1 MNLFAKKPLVRATLQ
16 GVHGNNPPVQLIE
29 RTVQD
34 WLQEM
39 RYTDPAEVEVQI
51 ECRRIP
57 AANGFYGVRALYVPL
72 FNPASLELRVRCK
85 GDQYQWHC
93 HLILPSED
101 EATTLLV
108 RARPGSMTYA
118 IRAVGAEAVSH
129 SKDRRKLPANLGKS
143 KEAQAKKRDTQ
154 RDRLVSQL
162 RKRRAQHAFCAVVE
176 SEVPWTAKAPLIP
189 IRTMYKA
196 LKSALSIENID
207 DRLYDMLSKELVEL
221 GIIDGVRA
229 PRSEAFA
236 LVSSPIVPEYANAFK
251 EREKEAQLEELK
263 REFEATNKLLESAN
277 REVERLLEQL
287 RKADARGEALLAR
300 SAELAAEIE
309 SVVNTP

>member
-1 MNLFAKKPLVRATLQ
+1 MNLFAKKPTVRATLQ

-34 WLQEM
+34 WLHEM

-72 FNPASLELRVRCK
+72 FNPVSLELRVRCK
-85 GDQYQWHC
+85 GDQHQWHC
-93 HLILPSED
+93 HLILPTEEIAS
-101 EATTLLV
+101 TILV
-108 RARPGSMTYA
+108 RARPNSMTYA
-118 IRAVGAEAVSH
+118 IRAVGAEAVSQ
-129 SKDRRKLPANLGKS
+129 SKDQRRLPANLGKS
-143 KEAQAKKRDTQ
+143 KAAQAKKQDTQ
-154 RDRLVSQL
+154 RDRLVSKL
-162 RKRRAQHAFCAVVE
+162 RKRRVQHAFCSVVE

-189 IRTMYKA
+189 IRVVYKA
-196 LKSALSIENID
+196 LKSALSIDAID
-207 DRLYDMLSKELVEL
+207 DRLYDMLSAELVEL
-221 GIIDGVRA
+221 GIIDGVRNTQD
-229 PRSEAFA
+229 ETFA
-236 LVSSPIVPEYANAFK
+236 LASSPIVPEYANAFR

-263 REFEATNKLLESAN
+263 REYDATMKLLESSN

-287 RKADARGEALLAR
+287 RIADARGEALLTR
-300 SAELAAEIE
+300 SRELVAEIE